1 MLSARLSLS
10 GKRAKREGM
19 LLYDMFR
26 EARILKRADE
36 HICLVVTGPNL
47 AAFLNHP
54 DLQVCIMLLPACVL
68 SSSVPLP
75 NSKGTSK
82 RASSSLGGLVCVS
95 MALQTC
101 FLNMACCCDVVVAA
115 RVTPTQKADMV
126 QFLTLPS

>member
-1 MLSARLSLS
+1 MLLFLLPCFVLICAP

-54 DLQVCIMLLPACVL
+54 DLQVSQEAMPEPWI
-68 SSSVPLP
+68 
-75 NSKGTSK
+75 
-82 RASSSLGGLVCVS
+82 
-95 MALQTC
+95 
-101 FLNMACCCDVVVAA
+101 A
-115 RVTPTQKADMV
+115 RVCEIHQ
-126 QFLTLPS
+126 Q